1 MKWFVSA
8 CLILSLTAC
17 TVFMETRQPPYT
29 AHGFSSRSSGEVQ
42 VLWIG
47 HSTVLLRLYDKW
59 VLTDPNFSTR
69 VGLVVKR
76 FYYPGADLDSL
87 PSMDAVLI
95 SHTHMDHLDRPSLS
109 RLKIKGRV
117 AVPAGAAMYLPS
129 DVERLATEFSPWDT
143 LSVDGLRITAVPA
156 NHFGGRYVVDNFL
169 DGHPYTGYVLEY
181 RDITIYF
188 AGDTGYDDSTF
199 VRIGKQFH
207 IDLALIPIGPTSSIS
222 AEGFGNPVHVNARGA
237 LRIFKDLQA
246 SYMVPIHYGTFYRP
260 MDMELRRLA
269 DAMRDSGVENGILV
283 PKIGQPVSAGI
294 RLSKLVITSDGT
306 YSDGLGPHR

>member
-117 AVPAGAAMYLPS
+117 AVPAGAEVADGAVAAADSVGEFPDAEVAELHVVREGVGADELHVEPHFPS
-129 DVERLATEFSPWDT
+129 DHAVSPHCRR
-143 LSVDGLRITAVPA
+143 G
-156 NHFGGRYVVDNFL
+156 VVCL
-169 DGHPYTGYVLEY
+169 
-181 RDITIYF
+181 
-188 AGDTGYDDSTF
+188 
-199 VRIGKQFH
+199 
-207 IDLALIPIGPTSSIS
+207 
-222 AEGFGNPVHVNARGA
+222 ARG
-237 LRIFKDLQA
+237 
-246 SYMVPIHYGTFYRP
+246 
-260 MDMELRRLA
+260 
-269 DAMRDSGVENGILV
+269 
-283 PKIGQPVSAGI
+283 
-294 RLSKLVITSDGT
+294 
-306 YSDGLGPHR
+306 